1 MALDKLVDSAQLDS
15 DLEDVADAIRAKG
28 GTSASLAFPAGF
40 VSAIQAIST
49 GSNVAVE
56 IVKVTVSSDKTSA
69 FNILTGNQFLAN
81 HYADS
86 GFFMF
91 LIALDN
97 ITSTDSVVV
106 NMSSNIMF
114 SNSAQYGFG
123 VRTYNGGVA
132 LVPVAQSV
140 ASKTPVYN
148 GCMYYTDTGNLR
160 VYATS
165 NRILRAGNYAII
177 MGVIS

>member
-1 MALDKLVDSAQLDS
+1 MALDKLVDSAQLDA
-15 DLEDVADAIRAKG
+15 DLEDVADAIRAKSG
-28 GTSASLAFPAGF
+28 GSGQLAFPAGF
-40 VSAIQAIST
+40 ISEIQSIST
-49 GSNVAVE
+49 GSSITAE
-56 IVKVTVSSDKTSA
+56 IVKVTVSADKTSA
-69 FNILTGNQFLAN
+69 FNILTGNSFLSS
-81 HYADS
+81 HYSDS
-86 GFFMF
+86 GFFVF
-91 LIALDN
+91 LVALDN
-97 ITSTDSVVV
+97 ITTTDSVVV

-132 LVPVAQSV
+132 LVPVAQSF
-140 ASKTPVYN
+140 ASKNPVYN